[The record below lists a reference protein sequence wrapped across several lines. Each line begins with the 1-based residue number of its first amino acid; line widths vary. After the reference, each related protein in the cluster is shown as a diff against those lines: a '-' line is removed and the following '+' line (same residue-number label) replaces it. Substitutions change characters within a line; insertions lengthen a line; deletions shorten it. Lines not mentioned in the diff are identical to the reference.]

1 MAVLGQLL
9 VELGLNTA
17 AFKGGCDRAT
27 YMGKQFSRDMKASF
41 SELGSS
47 FSQLGSTIGAGFGPL
62 GGVLSGI
69 TQGINAVGAAIK
81 TSTSNVPV
89 MMQLAGATAGV
100 GAAAVAAAA
109 GFAALS
115 IAGAKLGEELN
126 HNAIKLGVTTAQMAG
141 LKYAADFVD
150 LPIQTLV
157 RGFAKF
163 AKEIGNIGEKVT
175 PASSLLK
182 ELGVTAGTGTYEA
195 FVKTTTAI
203 QNMHD
208 PVQRM
213 NVATELFGTRIGLQ
227 LLPLLAD
234 STHSLSAFAEMAKE
248 AGVSIDEN
256 GVKKTE
262 DWKFATEHLS
272 AAWDG
277 VKLKGFAANSSI
289 IALTDS
295 FATFIETATNE
306 GTWDLVRDNLAVIGN
321 LASGNGLKV
330 SSKVSTEHTNT
341 NAGPPVDPAK
351 VKADA
356 DALSSANALV
366 KVAREH
372 FNLVGATG
380 NAARALK
387 EAEDE
392 IREKEEGIAGIT
404 GKTVI
409 ETRQMQAAAWE
420 QAAALEAQLPA
431 LKEAA
436 KLEREFPEN
445 TKKLIALTEELKEKR
460 EKMFGSTAVGHAIFE
475 SQKEDLKEQDKEL
488 AVVTASVREY
498 VASLKGVGDAIKAS
512 ETADM
517 RQGHKQEE
525 EALRAKQQS
534 WLISE
539 RQFQLGMKAIYTQEL
554 KDEQDLI
561 KEKIDAA
568 MALTGGKQA
577 GAAGN
582 TTAQNQALAKVI
594 QLQTQLN
601 AVTAQYTDKINSTNT
616 ALLKLSG
623 FARAGFA
630 QFVIETKSVG
640 QAIQENITKSLD
652 GVTKSLARS
661 AVEGKHLGAAMKQ
674 VGQEIAESMIESGL
688 RILASWILTHIGM
701 SAITKTTAATD
712 AATQIAANKAVGLSA
727 AGLAGAQGVASFAAA
742 PWPID
747 MGAPAFGASM
757 AASAATFNAFEQGG
771 IVPQTGLAMVH
782 QNEMV
787 LPRPIA
793 EKVQAMA
800 DPETSGARRGASV
813 TNNFRIDTKD
823 ANSFRLSQHQIDARA
838 AQASQKALRRNGG
851 L

>member
-17 AFKGGCDRAT
+17 AFKGGCDKAT

-47 FSQLGSTIGAGFGPL
+47 FSQLSSTIGAGFGPL

-69 TQGINAVGAAIK
+69 TQGITAVGAAIK
-81 TSTSNVPV
+81 TSTSSVPV
-89 MMQLAGATAGV
+89 MMQLAGATAGI

-141 LKYAADFVD
+141 LKYAAEFVD

-262 DWKFATEHLS
+262 DWKFATEML
-272 AAWDG
+272 AASWDG
-277 VKLKGFAANSSI
+277 VKLKGFAANSSM
-289 IALTDS
+289 IAITETLARFIDS
-295 FATFIETATNE
+295 ATNE
-306 GTWDLVRDNLAVIGN
+306 GTWDLIRDNLAVIGN
-321 LASGNGLKV
+321 LATGNGLKV
-330 SSKVSTEHTNT
+330 SSKVTTEHANKD
-341 NAGPPVDPAK
+341 AGPPVDPAK
-351 VKADA
+351 AKADA

-372 FNLVGATG
+372 FNLMGATG
-380 NAARALK
+380 SAARALK

-392 IREKEEGIAGIT
+392 IKEKEEGIAGIT
-404 GKTVI
+404 GKNVI
-409 ETRQMQAAAWE
+409 ETRQMQAAAWD
-420 QAAALEAQLPA
+420 QAAALEAQLPK
-431 LKEAA
+431 LREAA

-460 EKMFGSTAVGHAIFE
+460 EKMFGNTAVGHAIFE

-488 AVVTASVREY
+488 ADVTARVKEY
-498 VASLKGVGDAIKAS
+498 VLSLKGVGDAMKAS

-539 RQFQLGMKAIYTQEL
+539 KQFQTGMAAIYAQEM

-568 MALTGGKQA
+568 MVLTDGKKA

-582 TTAQNQALAKVI
+582 TTAQNEALAKVI

-601 AVTAQYTDKINSTNT
+601 ALTAQYAQKINSTNT

-640 QAIQENITKSLD
+640 QAIQENITHGLD
-652 GVTKSLARS
+652 SVTKSLAHS
-661 AVEGKHLGAAMKQ
+661 IVEGKNFGAAMKQ
-674 VGQEIAESMIESGL
+674 VGLQIAESMAESGL
-688 RILASWILTHIGM
+688 KILTSWLITHIGM

-712 AATQIAANKAVGLSA
+712 AAAQIAANKTVGLSA

-747 MGAPAFGASM
+747 MGAPAFGATM
-757 AASAATFNAFEQGG
+757 SAAALSFNAFEQGG
-771 IVPQTGLAMVH
+771 IVGSTGMAQLH
-782 QNEMV
+782 KNEMV
-787 LPRPIA
+787 LPAPIA
-793 EKVQAMA
+793 EKVQKMA
-800 DPETSGARRGASV
+800 DPQQGGSRGGRSV
-813 TNNFRIDTKD
+813 NITNHISTPD
-823 ANSFRLSQHQIDARA
+823 ANSFKFSQSQIDAKTHTSA
-838 AQASQKALRRNGG
+838 AKIARRNGG